1 MKYVQKLVK
10 LHLRPIVLAQEIVTD
25 SAIRRLLFDAGND
38 IEDLMTL
45 CDADIT
51 SKNPEKVK
59 QYLKNFQLV
68 RQKLKDVEERDQIRN
83 MQPPISGQD
92 IMHIFQLKPC
102 KIIGDLKTAIKDA
115 ILDGEIKNDRQQ
127 AYQWLLQIAAKK
139 QLTAINQLP

>member
-1 MKYVQKLVK
+1 
-10 LHLRPIVLAQEIVTD
+10 
-25 SAIRRLLFDAGND
+25 
-38 IEDLMTL
+38 MTL

-59 QYLKNFQLV
+59 RYLKNFQLV

-83 MQPPISGQD
+83 MQPPISGED

-127 AYQWLLQIAAKK
+127 AYQFLLKIAAKK
-139 QLTAINQLP
+139 QLTPLNQLP